1 MEDFKRA
8 LCDGMHGALVVAQE
22 NDTDLLVT
30 RTLVFRIIGLWF
42 EDHPGLEDHTVKCN
56 SCYIPTTKTNHI
68 ESSNNSDT
76 PKYLCK
82 RCYNNTVNPVEVQRE
97 LSYGLFGYL
106 GV

>member
-8 LCDGMHGALVVAQE
+8 LCDGIHGALVVAQK

-30 RTLVFRIIGLWF
+30 RNLVFRIIDLWF
-42 EDHPGLEDHTVKCN
+42 EDHPGLEDHTVKCCR
-56 SCYIPTTKTNHI
+56 CYIPTTKENHI
-68 ESSNNSDT
+68 ESSDNLDT
-76 PKYLCK
+76 PKYLCN